1 MVGKVFLKK
10 LVEPLQKKVISTQ
23 RFLLFFLK
31 RFELNDR
38 IFFILFILVD
48 FFFSKAKVIIT
59 ILNFKL
65 FKLNNLYIL
74 I

>member
-31 RFELNDR
+31 RFALNYR
-38 IFFILFILVD
+38 ISIILSILVE
-48 FFFSKAKVIIT
+48 
-59 ILNFKL
+59 LL
-65 FKLNNLYIL
+65 FKPKVLGQSF
-74 I
+74 